1 MRRVVFNQK
10 GGVGKSTIVC
20 NLVAI
25 SASRGLRILVIDF
38 DPQGNASQ
46 YLLGAKARDAQ
57 PNLASFFESALSY
70 SFREPE
76 WPAVC
81 ECRYDEVRDEMDR
94 EDCPFHCD
102 ASDRPAEAAVY
113 LAQKMPLRND
123 DFDVSLRRDL
133 ASYRRH
139 PRRLG

>member
-1 MRRVVFNQK
+1 MYVVK
-10 GGVGKSTIVC
+10 IVLPWRC
-20 NLVAI
+20 RNDLEH
-25 SASRGLRILVIDF
+25 RGRE
-38 DPQGNASQ
+38 
-46 YLLGAKARDAQ
+46 
-57 PNLASFFESALSY
+57 ESAVSY

-113 LAQKMPLRND
+113 LARKMPLRND